1 MLRGLSPCGKI
12 WAKPAQIKNRAEDR
26 TEGLEKMMT
35 ERTLRVLE
43 FPRVREML
51 AEGALTAMGAEKC
64 RALVPFDT
72 LYDIDSAQK
81 ETEEAAVI
89 LQYVGGHPMTEFPD
103 ARPALT
109 VCEKGGTLSPRM
121 LLDVAGLLRA
131 TRAARDVLITERENT
146 PMLRARAERL
156 TEVRNIERD
165 ITDAIL
171 SEDEI
176 ADRASSE
183 LMNIRRHLRGAQD
196 RIKEKLN
203 QMIRSGAMQK
213 YLQESIITVRND
225 RYVIPVRA
233 EYRAQVPGLV
243 HDQSASGATLFIEP
257 MAAVEMG
264 NEIREWEILEARE
277 IDRILAALS
286 AEVSP
291 YAAALRDNV
300 EALGELDF
308 IFAKG
313 LLSRR
318 LRCVSPKMNE
328 RGFLH
333 IIRGRHPLIDPE
345 KVVPSD
351 IWLGYEAGADR
362 GNGTEKKDGRS
373 GRKGEADRNGS
384 GDSGDPAR
392 GFNTLVITGPN
403 TGGKTVTLKTLGLLT
418 LMAQAGLQVPA
429 ELGTELAVFEQV
441 WADIGDEQSIEQSL
455 STFSGHMTNIV
466 TIMREVTPR
475 DLVLFD
481 ELGAGTDP
489 TEGAAL
495 AQSILSR
502 LLHIRVRTAATT
514 HYSELKVFALTTEGV
529 ENASVEFDVE
539 TLRPTYRLSIGVPG
553 KSNAFEIS
561 RRLGL
566 PENLIENAK
575 KLLSSDEVRFEDV
588 IANAEYHRQIAER
601 ERQLAQEASRETLK
615 LRDEAE
621 KLRREMEAKRT
632 ESVRKAKEEARR
644 ILQDARRESES
655 IISDLKRMKKTAGS
669 AAEVN
674 ALRRQLDQGIDGLS
688 EGIEVP
694 APEEGNAPETVKPG
708 DQVRVLTFGT
718 VASVLSE
725 PNARGEVELASGA
738 MKFKAK
744 LGDLRMV
751 SQAAQEQ
758 KTVVKTKTGAMTR
771 TVPMECDVRGMNL
784 EEAVSAVEIYLD
796 EAVMAGMHEVSV
808 IHGKGTGVLRG
819 GIRQELRRNRHVKSI
834 RPGMY
839 GEGEDGVTVVTL
851 K

>member
-1 MLRGLSPCGKI
+1 
-12 WAKPAQIKNRAEDR
+12 
-26 TEGLEKMMT
+26 MMM

-43 FPRVREML
+43 FTRIREML
-51 AEGALTAMGAEKC
+51 SEGALTETGRERCM
-64 RALVPFDT
+64 ALVPTDSLFD
-72 LYDIDSAQK
+72 IEEAQQ
-81 ETEEAAVI
+81 ETEEATVI
-89 LQYVGGHPMTEFPD
+89 LQYVGGHPLTEFPD
-103 ARPALT
+103 ARSALQI
-109 VCEKGGTLSPRM
+109 CEKGGTLSPRM

-131 TRAARDVLITERENT
+131 SRAARDALITERENT
-146 PMLRARAERL
+146 PRLRGKAETL
-156 TEVRNIERD
+156 VEVRNVERD

-171 SEDEI
+171 SEEEI

-183 LMNIRRHLRGAQD
+183 LANIRRHLRGAQE

-203 QMIRSGAMQK
+203 QMIRSAGMQK

-233 EYRAQVPGLV
+233 EYRSMVPGLV
-243 HDQSASGATLFIEP
+243 HDQSTSGATLFIEP

-264 NEIREWEILEARE
+264 NEIREWEIREARE
-277 IDRILAALS
+277 IERILAALS
-286 AEVSP
+286 AEVAP
-291 YAAALRDNV
+291 WAEALRLNA
-300 EALGELDF
+300 EILGELDF

-318 LRCVSPKMNE
+318 LRCVAPKMNE
-328 RGFLH
+328 RGYMR

-351 IWLGYEAGADR
+351 IWLGYPE
-362 GNGTEKKDGRS
+362 TEKADGREKEKRKRDGAS
-373 GRKGEADRNGS
+373 GQGEERSQMEQGKAS
-384 GDSGDPAR
+384 
-392 GFNTLVITGPN
+392 GFNSLIITGPN

-429 ELGTELAVFEQV
+429 ELGTELSVFEQV

-466 TIMREVTPR
+466 TIMQQVTPR

-495 AQSILSR
+495 AQSILTR
-502 LLHIRVRTAATT
+502 LLHIRVRTVATT
-514 HYSELKVFALTTEGV
+514 HYSELKVFAMTTEGV
-529 ENASVEFDVE
+529 ENASVEFNVE

-566 PENLIENAK
+566 AENLIENAK
-575 KLLSSDEVRFEDV
+575 KLLSTEEIRFEDV
-588 IANAEYHRQIAER
+588 IADAEYHRQVAER
-601 ERQLAQEASRETLK
+601 ERQLAQEASKETIRM
-615 LRDEAE
+615 RDEAE
-621 KLRREMEAKRT
+621 KLRKEMEQRRA

-644 ILQDARRESES
+644 ILQEARQESES
-655 IISDLKRMKKTAGS
+655 IISELKRMKKEAGS

-674 ALRRQLDQGIDGLS
+674 ALRHRLDKRIDDMSEGLS
-688 EGIEVP
+688 SKEN
-694 APEEGNAPETVKPG
+694 EEGEAPRTLKPG
-708 DQVRVLTFGT
+708 DQVKVLTFGT
-718 VASVLSE
+718 TASVLSA
-725 PNARGEVELASGA
+725 PNSRGEVELANGS

-744 LGDLRMV
+744 MQDLRLISREEPERKV
-751 SQAAQEQ
+751 
-758 KTVVKTKTGAMTR
+758 TVRAKTGALTR

-784 EEAVSAVEIYLD
+784 EEAIGAVEIYLD
-796 EAVMAGMHEVSV
+796 EAVMAGLHEVSV
-808 IHGKGTGVLRG
+808 IHGKGTGVLRSG
-819 GIRQELRRNRHVKSI
+819 LRQELRRNRHVKSI